1 MSKGQLKFLEKN
13 LLFDAREIVRAQAV
27 DHADNPGYRLP
38 NLAVDP
44 DPTAPG
50 GREADEQFTRYQFLE
65 EKRNEF
71 ATLNEDNNG
80 VYTDDVAIYPDNLIW
95 QDIRYVIPMR
105 LLSDFFNINTEV

>member
-1 MSKGQLKFLEKN
+1 MSKEQLKFLEKD
-13 LLFDAREIVRAQAV
+13 LLFDASKIVRAQGV
-27 DHADNPGYRLP
+27 DHADSPRYHLP

-44 DPTAPG
+44 DPTALG

-71 ATLNEDNNG
+71 ATLNEGNNG

-95 QDIRYVIPMR
+95 QDMRYVILMR
-105 LLSDFFNINTEV
+105 LLSDFFNTNTEV